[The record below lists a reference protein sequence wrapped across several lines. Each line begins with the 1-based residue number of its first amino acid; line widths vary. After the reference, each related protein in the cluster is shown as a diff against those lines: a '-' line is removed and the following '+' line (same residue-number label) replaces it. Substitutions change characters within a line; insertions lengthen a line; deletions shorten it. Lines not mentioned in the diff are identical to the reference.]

1 MLTLQQESKERKKS
15 SRCSSLFSSVHLS
28 FHFTLPFQHRG
39 SDAQL
44 QLHPLSNREQCGT
57 RCPCERGDF
66 HLCIQVNTR
75 VNKKS
80 KHQLCLY
87 LDLSVSS
94 KMMLVS
100 YNVLVTPHVCK
111 PGLDRERSE
120 TRHYKLQQRV
130 TLPCVFSRQKISKR
144 LGRKKECDWIFI
156 KKKKLNKNTVGGSR
170 RCQVVVV
177 VVVFFKE
184 AQQTAGVKL
193 TGGSSQGGDVAC
205 WGRELILTHVKLSS
219 DREDTMEGDREHWR
233 HYDIQY
239 SGDIDTSGLTCLL
252 SPQIQLNGDHN
263 TTHPSL
269 DRCLSTGQM
278 QPKVVFYIHSC
289 QRGNV
294 FRNTT

>member
-1 MLTLQQESKERKKS
+1 MSANQAWTERGVKQDITNYNSVSLCPVYSAGRKSLRGWGERK
-15 SRCSSLFSSVHLS
+15 SVI
-28 FHFTLPFQHRG
+28 G
-39 SDAQL
+39 Y
-44 QLHPLSNREQCGT
+44 
-57 RCPCERGDF
+57 
-66 HLCIQVNTR
+66 
-75 VNKKS
+75 
-80 KHQLCLY
+80 LY
-87 LDLSVSS
+87 
-94 KMMLVS
+94 
-100 YNVLVTPHVCK
+100 
-111 PGLDRERSE
+111 
-120 TRHYKLQQRV
+120 
-130 TLPCVFSRQKISKR
+130 
-144 LGRKKECDWIFI
+144 
-156 KKKKLNKNTVGGSR
+156 KKKKHNKNTVGGSR

-177 VVVFFKE
+177 VFKE

-252 SPQIQLNGDHN
+252 SPQIQLNGNHN